1 MGRAGRVGSMGH
13 RSAGRTTC
21 IVRIPSSLS
30 SRSAHRARCRR
41 SSRRAGPSA
50 RPSPRLFLINLARS
64 ARPPLLSF
72 PLAPSMKLCCGPRTQ
87 AAWCRAHSSP
97 VGRRRS
103 PAPAQSFFD
112 LGRTL
117 SRASSCAPASHH
129 ALRCTGL
136 MKVDERCREGDG
148 SAAKESK
155 RRSSLFLSLSSFR
168 PRADLLQ
175 DGLQTLDDTARLHGL
190 PAWTSERVTA
200 DVETV
205 GTSAPPCTLRRAT

>member
-1 MGRAGRVGSMGH
+1 MGRGGRVGSMGH
-13 RSAGRTTC
+13 WSAGRTTC

-50 RPSPRLFLINLARS
+50 RPPPRLFLIDLARS

-103 PAPAQSFFD
+103 PALAQSFSD

-117 SRASSCAPASHH
+117 SRATSYAPTTHR
-129 ALRCTGL
+129 ALGCTGL
-136 MKVDERCREGDG
+136 TRADERCREGDSS
-148 SAAKESK
+148 SAKST
-155 RRSSLFLSLSSFR
+155 RRKSWLVLSLPSSR
-168 PRADLLQ
+168 PRATTRRLASGRSAD
-175 DGLQTLDDTARLHGL
+175 AR
-190 PAWTSERVTA
+190 
-200 DVETV
+200 
-205 GTSAPPCTLRRAT
+205 